1 MECWEGRSKLPSHL
15 PQAFQA
21 QRAAAVETGGL
32 HWGRK
37 RKGSWCLPQVY
48 EACGHSSLFLC
59 PITSLRFMHCSGNQD
74 WFEEKKSQRII
85 FIKKLKK
92 MSGSYTVGK
101 IIILRKVEWGMNR
114 KIKFFVTLS
123 LSLKLDQNTKFYKNW
138 KESGRPGDV

>member
-1 MECWEGRSKLPSHL
+1 
-15 PQAFQA
+15 
-21 QRAAAVETGGL
+21 
-32 HWGRK
+32 
-37 RKGSWCLPQVY
+37 
-48 EACGHSSLFLC
+48 
-59 PITSLRFMHCSGNQD
+59 
-74 WFEEKKSQRII
+74 
-85 FIKKLKK
+85 